1 MAEQSGHSLRVGIV
15 MVAGIAI
22 LAGAIFSIGGGLRW
36 LAGSEELTTHFQ
48 RVNGLQVGAPVYLS
62 GVNIGSVASI
72 QFPTDRRA
80 NYVIVRMR
88 IEANAVERVRMDSV
102 AKIESLGLLGDK
114 FLLLTAG
121 SANAPSVEPE
131 ALVHSQDPVNYAAL
145 LQARGTGDLV
155 ANVLAISSGMRQLLD
170 TVNQGNGILAELIRG
185 PANAQEKTLTL
196 ASIRDTVDN
205 LQRLSAKLD
214 LTVDRIDNGEGLLG
228 AMLSPRNNG
237 RRVVA
242 DVTDAAASMRTA
254 AANFQQSSNEMHD
267 LVERLD
273 RAHGLL
279 PQLMQDQ
286 EYASRVMRNL
296 DRSSDDLRHVLDK
309 LNSRQG
315 TLGLLVNDPSL
326 YDRTT
331 NLVNASGWGF
341 SLFRGAYSLTHPFGT
356 TASPS
361 YAPMLG
367 APLNYSPAVGAGS
380 VSTTTVSTTTGV
392 SAPPAA
398 AGAASPAPASAPPP
412 AN

>member
-1 MAEQSGHSLRVGIV
+1 MAEASGHSLRVGIV
-15 MVAGIAI
+15 MVVGIAI
-22 LAGAIFSIGGGLRW
+22 LAGAIFSIGGGVRW

-72 QFPTDRRA
+72 QFPADRRA

-88 IEANAVERVRMDSV
+88 IEANAVARVRMDSV

-155 ANVLAISSGMRQLLD
+155 ANVLAISSAMRQLLD

-185 PANAQEKTLTL
+185 PANPQEKTLTL
-196 ASIRDTVDN
+196 ASIRDSVDS
-205 LQRLSAKLD
+205 LQKLIARLD
-214 LTVDRIDNGEGLLG
+214 LAVDRINNGEGVLG

-254 AANFQQSSNEMHD
+254 AANFQQSSTEMHD

-286 EYASRVMRNL
+286 EYATRVMRNL
-296 DRSSDDLRHVLDK
+296 DRSSDDLRDVLDK
-309 LNSRQG
+309 IDSRQG

-326 YDRTT
+326 YNKTT
-331 NLVNASGWGF
+331 NLVSASGWGF

-361 YAPMLG
+361 YAPVLA
-367 APLNYSPAVGAGS
+367 APDSYAPAYNPA
-380 VSTTTVSTTTGV
+380 TTAVPATG
-392 SAPPAA
+392 SAPPAGTA
-398 AGAASPAPASAPPP
+398 PSIPGAASPAPASAPP